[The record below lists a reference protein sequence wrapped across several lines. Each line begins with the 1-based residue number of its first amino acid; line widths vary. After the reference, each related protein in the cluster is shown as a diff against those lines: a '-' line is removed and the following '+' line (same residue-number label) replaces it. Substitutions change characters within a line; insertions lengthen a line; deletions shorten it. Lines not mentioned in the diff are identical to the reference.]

1 MIRPGAGLH
10 EHGEGLAW
18 LAVVAGPPPCTRQHP
33 STLLLGKEHT
43 IVTQFS
49 FLVDKTGAIHVRP
62 FEASTSFTSLELSTL
77 TGRPFAKSP
86 GFER

>member
-1 MIRPGAGLH
+1 
-10 EHGEGLAW
+10 
-18 LAVVAGPPPCTRQHP
+18 
-33 STLLLGKEHT
+33 LLLGKEHT